1 MTKYERHP
9 APEKLLLQITTEAVS
24 LLALGG
30 PDNIRAAAFP
40 EEAGAALIAKA
51 WGLPQEDLE
60 ASTVLIQRQKQMT
73 ETASEAALPEDRLL
87 EPYDGGMAAELVWGL
102 FETAVRLDDAG
113 ERKTIHQL
121 ALLMADVLNFDKW
134 IEESRPDGIQS

>member
-30 PDNIRAAAFP
+30 PDNTRAAAFP

-87 EPYDGGMAAELVWGL
+87 EPCDSGMAAELVWGL

-121 ALLMADVLNFDKW
+121 ALLMADVLDFDKW
-134 IEESRPDGIQS
+134 TEESGPDGIQS

>member
-9 APEKLLLQITTEAVS
+9 VPEKLLLQITTEAVS

-87 EPYDGGMAAELVWGL
+87 EPCDSGMAAELVWGL

-121 ALLMADVLNFDKW
+121 ALLMADILDFDEW
-134 IEESRPDGIQS
+134 TEESGPDGIQS